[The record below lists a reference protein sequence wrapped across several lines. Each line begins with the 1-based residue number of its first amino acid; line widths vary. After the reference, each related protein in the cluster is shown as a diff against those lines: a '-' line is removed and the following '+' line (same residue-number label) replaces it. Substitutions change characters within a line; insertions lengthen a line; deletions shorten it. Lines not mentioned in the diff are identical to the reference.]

1 MSEPLDWDSAMAEL
15 RAAHAPASAGRSLGD
30 LQAFLEDLRAR
41 GFEPASILD
50 VGGFTGC
57 WSRIA
62 KEVFPNANC
71 FLIEPQIEMQPDLD
85 AFCVEFPGSSWF
97 PVAAGAEPGE
107 LTLTV
112 WKEDHSGST
121 LLYPEGEAPE
131 GTEART
137 VPIVTIDSLVADGSL
152 PIPELAKLDVQ
163 GFELEALRGA
173 EALFGTTEVFI
184 LELTLLE
191 TINPGWPIVHEV
203 VAFMAERGYY
213 LYDLPGFLRRPLDG
227 ALAQIDA
234 CFVKVDSFL
243 RADGTW

>member
-1 MSEPLDWDSAMAEL
+1 M
-15 RAAHAPASAGRSLGD
+15 
-30 LQAFLEDLRAR
+30 
-41 GFEPASILD
+41 
-50 VGGFTGC
+50 
-57 WSRIA
+57 
-62 KEVFPNANC
+62 
-71 FLIEPQIEMQPDLD
+71 
-85 AFCVEFPGSSWF
+85 
-97 PVAAGAEPGE
+97 
-107 LTLTV
+107 
-112 WKEDHSGST
+112 
-121 LLYPEGEAPE
+121 
-131 GTEART
+131 
-137 VPIVTIDSLVADGSL
+137 TIDSLVADGSM
-152 PIPELAKLDVQ
+152 PVPELAKLDVQ

-173 EALFGTTEVFI
+173 ESLFGTTEVFI